1 MKTATSTFFRC
12 ADCDKKRAAK
22 EEESAHERD
31 AELAAEARPAEPSVT
46 IKAAGDHGG
55 GKERALKACP
65 KQAEGAKQ
73 PLKKRVG
80 QPKASAAAAPPKAKA
95 AAVPSGM
102 QHQPFWLSQPP
113 CVLQRPTMAPPA
125 GFGVCGDATGGIAA
139 GGVGGLPAAIAAGSV
154 AGMPTAVMPTAVAVP
169 MEEDSPAANAAMHTL
184 NVSLLPTFHVAGAV
198 QGKPP
203 TAQVDGRAYGVAG
216 WAGAGAGN
224 AAGSS
229 AGQAAEC
236 LTGNFSGNMTVAAA
250 LEMAELAALSAARM
264 TWLAVRTPGMQD
276 TLPPVLAAGCRAAAF
291 VAFNTRNARQPAC
304 AQAASAPST
313 GSGHMHC
320 VTAGGERSAPGSA
333 DVCAASRVER
343 EESSARSFAPT
354 QGLPLSSPN
363 LPAGAGLAT
372 LPSAGLLAE
381 GRSPAANG
389 GRKVAEKEAAAAV
402 SLSQPATE
410 GLATGSDRG
419 WREKVG
425 ATASL
430 SQPVTKG
437 RSNLDSDRG
446 EKVTA
451 ATLSSS
457 QRLTGGPAIGSGQ
470 DTHKTTAAVVS
481 QQVTEVRGDLMSGGV
496 DCVDKA
502 AAALSLSQPATDW
515 PRQGTREHSP
525 AFATAGKNVLGSR
538 RTSPDSGADAS
549 GGGNAAAL
557 AGLSA
562 PSAFAGNPPPTEA
575 QAGGYQLEG
584 SEHVGQNLAKTFGRR
599 TFLGTVVAWAAP
611 AEEGEPALWRVVYHD
626 GDEEDLEEA
635 ELCEC
640 LDAYR
645 RAPSSL
651 ARHRPVLDA
660 RVAEWRRKQ

>member
-1 MKTATSTFFRC
+1 M
-12 ADCDKKRAAK
+12 
-22 EEESAHERD
+22 
-31 AELAAEARPAEPSVT
+31 
-46 IKAAGDHGG
+46 
-55 GKERALKACP
+55 
-65 KQAEGAKQ
+65 
-73 PLKKRVG
+73 
-80 QPKASAAAAPPKAKA
+80 
-95 AAVPSGM
+95 
-102 QHQPFWLSQPP
+102 
-113 CVLQRPTMAPPA
+113 
-125 GFGVCGDATGGIAA
+125 
-139 GGVGGLPAAIAAGSV
+139 
-154 AGMPTAVMPTAVAVP
+154 
-169 MEEDSPAANAAMHTL
+169 
-184 NVSLLPTFHVAGAV
+184 
-198 QGKPP
+198 
-203 TAQVDGRAYGVAG
+203 
-216 WAGAGAGN
+216 
-224 AAGSS
+224 
-229 AGQAAEC
+229 
-236 LTGNFSGNMTVAAA
+236 
-250 LEMAELAALSAARM
+250 
-264 TWLAVRTPGMQD
+264 
-276 TLPPVLAAGCRAAAF
+276 
-291 VAFNTRNARQPAC
+291 
-304 AQAASAPST
+304 
-313 GSGHMHC
+313 
-320 VTAGGERSAPGSA
+320 
-333 DVCAASRVER
+333 
-343 EESSARSFAPT
+343 
-354 QGLPLSSPN
+354 
-363 LPAGAGLAT
+363 
-372 LPSAGLLAE
+372 
-381 GRSPAANG
+381 
-389 GRKVAEKEAAAAV
+389 AEKEAAAAV

-525 AFATAGKNVLGSR
+525 ALATAGKNVLGSR